1 MIPTKFNSEFTPEK
15 KKNGLQME
23 KLVFQTIFSY
33 SAMLLWG

>member
-1 MIPTKFNSEFTPEK
+1 MIPTKFNSEFTPE